1 MSSRGAKKRSETL
14 PRTLVSSLTAL
25 LLPSHLFILLI
36 CFPGS
41 YSATALPE
49 TTLDPSRDTISRQ
62 RLDHILKW
70 KPTRVHYPAFSD
82 AAPVASVDSA
92 YVSSSTSSSVPHG
105 RVETN
110 FELSYRTLFPPPV
123 QRDRRM
129 LFMINA
135 YYFNATES
143 HVINTLQTLTSW
155 CERGEEVHIALY
167 TTSIELA
174 SYVFDQK
181 QRFFC
186 KRLSS
191 SLPIAVLEYDKN
203 ITINIAGMHR
213 YLVADKVD
221 EYDWFLYTEDDL
233 ALTHSHVRFL
243 KEWTRV
249 LAPKG
254 ALPHLMR
261 YEVASVRPLGLRR
274 DALLLDEYPLPL
286 SLFRMEVADTAMTAR
301 GLDLDEESDKLAA
314 RGDQSKENAAF
325 WFPED
330 EKGRDESSNIK
341 SHQQGDFASLLS
353 HRRRRRSTS
362 NLQEDIRK
370 ELPRRDSSFSS
381 IKTSLGRNTLAAS
394 DANKNGAVFIH
405 VPNPYMAMWLLPQ
418 DVLLPHVRESR
429 WLNEVN
435 DPNIGGRVHFATFW
449 LRPHFAFTVPLSS
462 LRRAFIHHVSTKYAG
477 HGLTEVDADRRET
490 SHPFFLHRYFN
501 VDAWD
506 LERTLSECIGDDGG
520 RDTGGDRKEND
531 AAAASAASASA
542 APTALAA
549 SASADLAASAVAASA
564 SIRTGTLLH
573 KYSSSSKRLAQRHP
587 SSITLQS
594 PRLLSNSMC
603 SSCLNLG
610 GNVMISIAKREKGE
624 PLEYKVD
631 CLRSERKRQ
640 S

>member
-1 MSSRGAKKRSETL
+1 MSSRGAKQRSERL
-14 PRTLVSSLTAL
+14 PGTLVSKLTAS
-25 LLPSHLFILLI
+25 LLPCRLFILLS

-41 YSATALPE
+41 YHTTALLE
-49 TTLDPSRDTISRQ
+49 RTSDASHDTISRH
-62 RLDHILKW
+62 RLDHIPKW
-70 KPTRVHYPAFSD
+70 KPTKVHYPAFSD
-82 AAPVASVDSA
+82 AAPVASVEDA
-92 YVSSSTSSSVPHG
+92 FVSSLTSNSSAPHAE
-105 RVETN
+105 VEAN
-110 FELSYRTLFPPPV
+110 FELAYKTLFPPPV

-155 CERGEEVHIALY
+155 CERGDEVHIALY
-167 TTSIELA
+167 TTSTELS

-213 YLVADKVD
+213 YLVADKIE

-254 ALPHLMR
+254 TLPHLMR

-286 SLFRMEVADTAMTAR
+286 SLFRMEVADTEMAAR
-301 GLDLDEESDKLAA
+301 DLDLDEESDELAE
-314 RGDQSKENAAF
+314 RGDQSKRSAALWVLGDEN
-325 WFPED
+325 
-330 EKGRDESSNIK
+330 GREESSYMKNR
-341 SHQQGDFASLLS
+341 HQGDVASLSS
-353 HRRRRRSTS
+353 HRRRRRSTWNS
-362 NLQEDIRK
+362 QEDVHK
-370 ELPRRDSSFSS
+370 KLPRRDSSFSS
-381 IKTSLGRNTLAAS
+381 TKTSLGRKSLAAS
-394 DANKNGAVFIH
+394 DDTKNGTVFMH

-435 DPNIGGRVHFATFW
+435 DPNIGGREHFATFW

-462 LRRAFIHHVSTKYAG
+462 MRRALIHHVSTKYAG
-477 HGLTEVDADRRET
+477 HGLTQVDADRRET
-490 SHPFFLHRYFN
+490 SHPFFLHMYFN

-506 LERTLSECIGDDGG
+506 LKRTLSECMEDDGG
-520 RDTGGDRKEND
+520 RGTGGDKNEND
-531 AAAASAASASA
+531 AAAASAASAS
-542 APTALAA
+542 TAIAA
-549 SASADLAASAVAASA
+549 STVASSAPVHA
-564 SIRTGTLLH
+564 GTLLH
-573 KYSSSSKRLAQRHP
+573 KYSSTYKRHVQRHP
-587 SSITLQS
+587 SSVPLQS
-594 PRLLSNSMC
+594 PRLLTNSMC
-603 SSCLNLG
+603 SPCLNLG
-610 GNVMISIAKREKGE
+610 GNVTISVVKRERGE

-640 S
+640 

>member
-1 MSSRGAKKRSETL
+1 
-14 PRTLVSSLTAL
+14 
-25 LLPSHLFILLI
+25 
-36 CFPGS
+36 
-41 YSATALPE
+41 
-49 TTLDPSRDTISRQ
+49 
-62 RLDHILKW
+62 
-70 KPTRVHYPAFSD
+70 
-82 AAPVASVDSA
+82 
-92 YVSSSTSSSVPHG
+92 
-105 RVETN
+105 
-110 FELSYRTLFPPPV
+110 
-123 QRDRRM
+123 M

-155 CERGEEVHIALY
+155 CERGEEVHIALH
-167 TTSIELA
+167 TTSTELA
-174 SYVFDQK
+174 SYIFDQK

-213 YLVADKVD
+213 YLVADKIE
-221 EYDWFLYTEDDL
+221 EYDWFLYAEDDL

-254 ALPHLMR
+254 TLPHLMR

-286 SLFRMEVADTAMTAR
+286 SLFRMEVADTEMAAR
-301 GLDLDEESDKLAA
+301 DLDLDEESDELAE
-314 RGDQSKENAAF
+314 RGDQSKQSAALWVLGDEN
-325 WFPED
+325 
-330 EKGRDESSNIK
+330 GREESSNIK
-341 SHQQGDFASLLS
+341 HNQGDVASLLS

-362 NLQEDIRK
+362 NLQEDVRK

-381 IKTSLGRNTLAAS
+381 TKTSLGRKSLAAS
-394 DANKNGAVFIH
+394 DANKNGTVFIH

-418 DVLLPHVRESR
+418 DVLLPHVRDSR
-429 WLNEVN
+429 WLNEIN
-435 DPNIGGRVHFATFW
+435 DPNIGGREHFATFW

-462 LRRAFIHHVSTKYAG
+462 MRRALIHHVSTKYAG
-477 HGLTEVDADRRET
+477 HGLTQVDADRRET
-490 SHPFFLHRYFN
+490 SHPFFLHMYFN

-506 LERTLSECIGDDGG
+506 LERTLSECMEDDGG
-520 RDTGGDRKEND
+520 RGTGNDRNEND

-542 APTALAA
+542 ASAA

-564 SIRTGTLLH
+564 SIRTRTLLH
-573 KYSSSSKRLAQRHP
+573 KYSSSSKRLVQRHP

-594 PRLLSNSMC
+594 PRLLNNSIC

-610 GNVMISIAKREKGE
+610 GNVTIGIAKREKGE

-631 CLRSERKRQ
+631 CIRSER
-640 S
+640 